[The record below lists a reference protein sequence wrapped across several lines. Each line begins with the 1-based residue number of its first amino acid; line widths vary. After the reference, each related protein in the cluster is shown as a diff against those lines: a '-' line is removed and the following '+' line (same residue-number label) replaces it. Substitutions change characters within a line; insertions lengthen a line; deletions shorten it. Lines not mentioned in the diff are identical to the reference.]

1 VPFFLRARLNARAL
15 PLVFCPGRNAACS
28 FLGRNSIHSID
39 HLPRS
44 QRNHYKPVIPPW
56 RRGVP
61 SPLLW
66 RDSIDAIDQF
76 PRSSAN
82 IKNPSSRGE
91 VPRFAFPLV
100 FRGAGRSP
108 RDLLSAC
115 FAANAT
121 TCYPALT
128 KGHGAK
134 PVLSARLDRS
144 DRSLSE
150 FQRKHHKPV
159 IPNEVSRFFSS
170 LREAEGATRRE
181 GSAVSFFNARHA
193 SKKKAPQNLGAPNPI
208 SAKQCSSA

>member
-134 PVLSARLDRS
+134 PVLLARLDRS

-159 IPNEVSRFFSS
+159 IPNEVSRFFPPS
-170 LREAEGATRRE
+170 AKRR
-181 GSAVSFFNARHA
+181 ARHA
-193 SKKKAPQNLGAPNPI
+193 ERDLLFLSLTPGTQAKKKAPQNLGAPNPI